1 MKAED
6 FLSLLEIH
14 GFNFY
19 TGVPC
24 SYLGPLIRL
33 LGDCDASLHVA
44 APREDIAVGIAA
56 GAFLAGKMPVIYM
69 QNSGLGYCLEA
80 FASLPLI
87 YRIPSLVL
95 VSYRGPEDEGWEEH
109 AIMGRRTEDLLHTF
123 EFRYSLFRGRLSEKD
138 LTEII
143 RYLSLDAQPYVV
155 LVTKG
160 ALQ

>member
-6 FLSLLEIH
+6 FLSLLDTH
-14 GFNFY
+14 GFDFY
-19 TGVPC
+19 AGVPC

-33 LGDCDASLHVA
+33 LSDRGAPLHVG
-44 APREDIAVGIAA
+44 APREDIAVGVAA

-109 AIMGRRTEDLLHTF
+109 AIMGRHTEDLLQTF
-123 EFRYSLFRGRLSEKD
+123 GLRYSVFRGELSERD
-138 LTEII
+138 LMEITA
-143 RYLSLDAQPYVV
+143 YLARNAQPYVV